1 MSTTIT
7 TRLERRIE
15 ANPRGLTI
23 IETIRGDM
31 IQAALTPDE
40 ARQIAAALTADQGGQ
55 WTRDDLPHAQW
66 LCDTFYDKSDSAM
79 EAMERIAC
87 DLVAHLN
94 AHHPKPGRDFSGVAW
109 KGQCE
114 AAERKCVELRSLIE
128 GQKANVTQAQRERD
142 DADQRCAE
150 AEADRDRWKLHHDR
164 VDGQWAK
171 AEREVTRLRGTGAVS
186 EADIEKAV
194 RSVAV
199 NPIWEAAA
207 REIIDA
213 VWALHEGT
221 DRAVYV
227 VRESDLPEV
236 ERDEDGNWIRGDV
249 LVYGRSAE
257 LEMVRQHVA
266 SALETVADCEA
277 VARAIEA
284 EQSVDPVEEKADEL
298 YGAYHGQ
305 YPAVPWPSLNSV
317 GREKFTRLAAHVLGQ
332 GADQ

>member
-23 IETIRGDM
+23 IETIRGNM

-55 WTRDDLPHAQW
+55 WTAADFPDEGEFADLVRKALSGAIRESGKDLLPGTRLRAIRDLLAQW
-66 LCDTFYDKSDSAM
+66 M
-79 EAMERIAC
+79 
-87 DLVAHLN
+87 N
-94 AHHPKPGRDFSGVAW
+94 AHHPKPDPGAMSENYTPEGVDIVMRNLAD
-109 KGQCE
+109 
-114 AAERKCVELRSLIE
+114 AR
-128 GQKANVTQAQRERD
+128 RERD
-142 DADQRCAE
+142 AAVERADQAEARIEGWREAHDALMENPCPVALDEVEKAIDTGVRGTTDGDLIDPDADLPAGECA
-150 AEADRDRWKLHHDR
+150 
-164 VDGQWAK
+164 
-171 AEREVTRLRGTGAVS
+171 RLA
-186 EADIEKAV
+186 I
-194 RSVAV
+194 
-199 NPIWEAAA
+199 N
-207 REIIDA
+207 A
-213 VWALHEGT
+213 VWALVSGS

-284 EQSVDPVEEKADEL
+284 EQAVDPIMGAIRDGLNVWGTTDE
-298 YGAYHGQ
+298 GVRQIAE
-305 YPAVPWPSLNSV
+305 SV
-317 GREKFTRLAAHVLGQ
+317 RRAISNDGGENAL
-332 GADQ
+332 